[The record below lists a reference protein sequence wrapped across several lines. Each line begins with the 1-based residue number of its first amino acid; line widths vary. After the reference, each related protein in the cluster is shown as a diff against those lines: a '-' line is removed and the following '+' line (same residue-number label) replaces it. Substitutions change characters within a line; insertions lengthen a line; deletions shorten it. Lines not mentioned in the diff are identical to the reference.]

1 MEQIGPRRVLVTL
14 VALGAG
20 VFLLGTGL
28 MRLETR
34 LTGVA
39 GQFRAERCEI
49 SKSRHGDDGL
59 LCSGSFEAEDGAFRI
74 AQIEVE
80 TAFDEKPT
88 EPVTATVDGPSAT
101 VAVEH
106 RLGAWLA
113 PGATGL
119 FCLLVAAWNV
129 RSALRRRR
137 GAGSPTASDTAEAGR
152 SQQSPA

>member
-1 MEQIGPRRVLVTL
+1 MERTGPRRVLVTL
-14 VALGAG
+14 VALCAG

-80 TAFDEKPT
+80 TTFDEKPT

-137 GAGSPTASDTAEAGR
+137 GTGSPTASDTAEAGL

>member
-1 MEQIGPRRVLVTL
+1 MQRIGPRRVLVTL

-20 VFLLGTGL
+20 VFLLGAGL

-49 SKSRHGDDGL
+49 SESRHGDDGL
-59 LCSGSFEAEDGAFRI
+59 LCSGSFEAGDGAFRI
-74 AQIEVE
+74 ARIDVE
-80 TAFDEKPT
+80 TTFDEKPT
-88 EPVTATVDGPSAT
+88 GPVAATVDGPSAT

-106 RLGAWLA
+106 RVGAWLA

-119 FCLLVAAWNV
+119 FCLLVAAWNIW
-129 RSALRRRR
+129 SALRRPR
-137 GAGSPTASDTAEAGR
+137 GTGAPAASDTAEAGR